1 MSREADG
8 ASADE
13 GEEAEDVSFDLSVE
27 GGTTLITMTGDRDAA
42 VIVRSASGERIYLPP
57 EDFDRPAGQDSP
69 YQSVRQADSPYQS
82 VRDSDSPYQSAP
94 TSAMPR
100 EGMLSTPDGF
110 RIRHPEPV
118 TDVRL
123 LR

>member
-1 MSREADG
+1 MPDQDVDFDVTIEDG
-8 ASADE
+8 
-13 GEEAEDVSFDLSVE
+13 V
-27 GGTTLITMTGDRDAA
+27 TLITMAGDRDAA
-42 VIVRSASGERIYLPP
+42 VIVESESGERIYLPP
-57 EDFDRPAGQDSP
+57 EDFDRPTDQDSP
-69 YQSVRQADSPYQS
+69 YQSVRRSDSPYQS
-82 VRDSDSPYQSAP
+82 VRDADSPYQSAR

-100 EGMLSTPDGF
+100 EGLVSTADGF